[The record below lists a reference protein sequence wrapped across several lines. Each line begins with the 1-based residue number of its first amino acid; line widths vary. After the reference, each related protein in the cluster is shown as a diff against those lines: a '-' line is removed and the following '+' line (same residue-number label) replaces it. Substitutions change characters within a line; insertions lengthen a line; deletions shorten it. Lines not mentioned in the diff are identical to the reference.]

1 MIVARPSEDLKTAAR
16 TRYFFGVVILVVCL
30 VGLTTPGVA
39 RPPGMPV
46 ASTRIFEKLV
56 LDRIQAF
63 GRGDARA
70 YTSLIEKDFIHISD
84 TGERR
89 TASQMTKHVAVSG
102 SHKNSYSVRDLVW
115 QIRGNL
121 AVVDCEVV
129 LNEDGGQN
137 RQRETNLFAVRN
149 GRWVYLL
156 HQETAIQEHPN
167 AVAIDPI
174 IVADYVGEY
183 RQETG
188 GRDIFSTRGGQL
200 FGQGSPSDE
209 PVQFVPIA
217 PGAFVIAGDPGVM
230 IFERDPQGKV
240 IGYLLHTGNGR
251 MLKAKK
257 IK

>member
-1 MIVARPSEDLKTAAR
+1 MARRSEVRRTAAR
-16 TRYFFGVVILVVCL
+16 TRYFFQVVVLVACL

-39 RPPGMPV
+39 APPGMPV
-46 ASTRIFEKLV
+46 ASSKVFEKLV
-56 LDRIQAF
+56 LDRIGAF

-70 YTSLIEKDFIHISD
+70 YTRLIGKDFVHISD

-89 TASQMTKHVAVSG
+89 TASQMTKYVSAHG
-102 SHKNSYSVRDLVW
+102 APGNSYSVRDLVW
-115 QIRGNL
+115 QIRGDL

-137 RQRETNLFAVRN
+137 RQRETDLFTVQN

-156 HQETAIQEHPN
+156 HQETAILERPA
-167 AVAIDPI
+167 AVAIDPAAL
-174 IVADYVGEY
+174 ADYVGRY

-188 GRDIFSTRGGQL
+188 GLDIFSTRAGQL

-209 PVQFVPIA
+209 PIPFVPIA
-217 PGAFVIAGDPGVM
+217 PSAFVIAGDPGVM

-240 IGYLLHTGNGR
+240 FGYLLHAGNGR
-251 MLKAKK
+251 TLKAMK